1 MGIILIKVK
10 QDKFVLLENEF
21 EMCFLKFIYID
32 FVLVWLLG
40 YYYIENIQEQ
50 VFMFENDIVEK
61 EIVILSEQSIEDW
74 VVNSLFFFVCM
85 DVL

>member
-1 MGIILIKVK
+1 
-10 QDKFVLLENEF
+10 
-21 EMCFLKFIYID
+21 
-32 FVLVWLLG
+32 
-40 YYYIENIQEQ
+40 
-50 VFMFENDIVEK
+50 MFENDIVEK

>member
-10 QDKFVLLENEF
+10 QDKFVILEKEF

-40 YYYIENIQEQ
+40 YYFIENIL
-50 VFMFENDIVEK
+50 MFENDIVEK

-74 VVNSLFFFVCM
+74 VVNSLFFLVCM

>member
-10 QDKFVLLENEF
+10 QDKFVILEKEF
-21 EMCFLKFIYID
+21 EMCFLRFIYID

-40 YYYIENIQEQ
+40 YYFIENIL
-50 VFMFENDIVEK
+50 MFENDIVEK

-74 VVNSLFFFVCM
+74 VVNSLFFLVCM